1 MYYKVID
8 GAEAFYMES
17 GEIGIVLCHGFNG
30 TPQSVREVGEMLWQK
45 GFTVYAPR
53 LNGHGTHYL
62 DMEQYDYKDW
72 LTSVKE
78 AISFLQKNCTQ
89 VYVAGQSMGGASALY
104 CAASIPGI
112 DGIITINAALD
123 IPCYETEANSK
134 QRYIPEGKPD
144 IKAQDV
150 YEIAYELVPRSAIKN
165 LLALSKEAKSKLGRV
180 TCPALIIKSKID
192 NVVPPYSSDFAF
204 ATIASK
210 IKKLVTL
217 ENSYHVATM
226 DNDKGIIA
234 DEIASFIAATS
245 EESVVNCLKTDTE
258 HVN

>member
-1 MYYKVID
+1 MDYKVIE

-30 TPQSVREVGEMLWQK
+30 TPQSVREVGEMLRQK

-89 VYVAGQSMGGASALY
+89 VYVAGQSMGGSIALH
-104 CAASIPGI
+104 CAASLPAI

-123 IPCYETEANSK
+123 IPCYEAEGNSK
-134 QRYIPEGKPD
+134 QRFIPEGKPD

-150 YEIAYELVPRSAIKN
+150 YEIAYDRVPRSAIKN
-165 LLALSKEAKSKLGRV
+165 LLALSKETKSKLGMV

-192 NVVPPYSSDFAF
+192 NVVPPRSSDIAF
-204 ATIASK
+204 TRIASK
-210 IKKLVTL
+210 PKKLITL
-217 ENSYHVATM
+217 KNSYHVATM
-226 DNDKGIIA
+226 DNDKGVIA
-234 DEIASFIAATS
+234 NEIAKFITANSRGRAM
-245 EESVVNCLKTDTE
+245 NNQNPGKE
-258 HVN
+258 HVR